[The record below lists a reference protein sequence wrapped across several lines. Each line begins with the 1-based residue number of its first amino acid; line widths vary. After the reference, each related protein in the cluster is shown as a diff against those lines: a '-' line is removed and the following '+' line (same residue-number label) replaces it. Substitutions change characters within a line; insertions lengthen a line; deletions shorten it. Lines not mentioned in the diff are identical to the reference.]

1 MPIWQPRFRD
11 FNVWTEDKRIEKL
24 RYTHWHP
31 VRRGLV
37 EEPEQWRWS
46 SYLSYASGEVGPV
59 RRSRGPGGAGVQKV
73 VFVIFFTPAIRS
85 PT

>member
-59 RRSRGPGGAGVQKV
+59 RINDSNVLRMRLSDSA
-73 VFVIFFTPAIRS
+73 
-85 PT
+85 